1 MAPQPFSRRFQG
13 DNQVD
18 DPGYPQS
25 WGDKIETSDPP
36 SRKIFPNA
44 SLVPRE
50 ATTFGTSRLVT
61 GLVTVNV
68 TAGLPT
74 ARTREKNTAQPTVRM
89 ETTQR
94 HTQTKPSTRYKNS
107 RETTQKQPNITNPP
121 PR

>member
-44 SLVPRE
+44 SLVPRG

-61 GLVTVNV
+61 GLVTVNGNRDRSRPRSNG
-68 TAGLPT
+68 TISRKIGTRASSFW
-74 ARTREKNTAQPTVRM
+74 ARRSQSFLRREHTRDAL
-89 ETTQR
+89 
-94 HTQTKPSTRYKNS
+94 
-107 RETTQKQPNITNPP
+107 
-121 PR
+121 